1 MIELTLILVYTCV
14 LLIKTCE
21 ISPEVCS
28 TYGFGDTGR
37 ATAESQSTNEG
48 HASAQYAECNKW
60 ATAGAH
66 WIDQALLDRRNG
78 AFERGM

>member
-1 MIELTLILVYTCV
+1 MTMIELTLILVYTCV

-37 ATAESQSTNEG
+37 GE
-48 HASAQYAECNKW
+48 HASRL
-60 ATAGAH
+60 
-66 WIDQALLDRRNG
+66 I
-78 AFERGM
+78 